1 MIDGEFDGMITMNK
15 SLYNL
20 YQEGRISEEVA
31 MELSPTPNEMAM
43 MLRGRI

>member
-1 MIDGEFDGMITMNK
+1 MNK